1 MSFITLDFE
10 TYYDKDY
17 SLSKMTT
24 EEYIRDDRFEVI
36 GVAVKVDD
44 EEPVWCSGSYN
55 QIKSFL
61 KTFPWD
67 TSAVLAH
74 NTLFDGAILG
84 WRFDIHP
91 MALMDTLSMLRAVD
105 GTEVGNSLA
114 KAAERYG
121 LGVKGTEVVMAMGK
135 RRSDFDEGSLRR
147 YGEYC
152 INDVT
157 LTYDLFKILF
167 SSFKKQELK
176 LIDLT
181 LRMFTQPVL
190 QLNLPLLE
198 QHLIEVVERKEALI
212 ADANADREVLLS
224 NEKLSY
230 FRSR

>member
-10 TYYDKDY
+10 TYYDKDF

-44 EEPVWCSGSYN
+44 GETVWCSGTHQ

-61 KTFPWD
+61 KTFPWE
-67 TSAVLAH
+67 SSMVLAH

-84 WRFDIHP
+84 WRYDIHP
-91 MALMDTLSMLRAVD
+91 MALMDTLAMLRAVD

-121 LGVKGTEVVMAMGK
+121 LGVKGTEVVVAMGK
-135 RRSDFDEGSLRR
+135 RRADFDEQGLRR

-152 INDVT
+152 INDVD
-157 LTYDLFKILF
+157 LTYNLFKIR
-167 SSFKKQELK
+167 SEEHTSEL
-176 LIDLT
+176 
-181 LRMFTQPVL
+181 QS
-190 QLNLPLLE
+190 
-198 QHLIEVVERKEALI
+198 H
-212 ADANADREVLLS
+212 
-224 NEKLSY
+224 
-230 FRSR
+230 